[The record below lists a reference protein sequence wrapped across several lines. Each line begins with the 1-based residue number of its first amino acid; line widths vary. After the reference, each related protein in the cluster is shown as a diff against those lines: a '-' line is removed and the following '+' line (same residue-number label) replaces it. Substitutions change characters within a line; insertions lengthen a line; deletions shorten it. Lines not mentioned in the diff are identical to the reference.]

1 MRHPGYGRPGRTTDV
16 FDGVRGMR
24 IRWLVLFT
32 ISVCWG
38 GLAPPV
44 QGIELCSPKSKQ
56 LMRSVGIAPE
66 QIERLCVAAERA
78 SRLTRLTIRRTED
91 ELGYCRVTLALRNDS
106 IHHIDSFAFTSEG
119 GRFEIFLFY
128 DVLPGTTGYASGRS
142 RTLMACD
149 ELPELRLALRWPGT
163 ARVDNRP
170 LQGRRLE
177 QFKPA
182 LQSEKLTWTR

>member
-1 MRHPGYGRPGRTTDV
+1 
-16 FDGVRGMR
+16 MR
-24 IRWLVLFT
+24 IRRLAVFT
-32 ISVCWG
+32 IAVCAVG
-38 GLAPPV
+38 AALAPPV

-66 QIERLCVAAERA
+66 RIERLCVAAERA

-106 IHHIDSFAFTSEG
+106 IHHIDSFIFTSEG
-119 GRFEIFLFY
+119 GRFEIFRFY
-128 DVLPGTTGYASGRS
+128 DILPGTTSYASGRS

-149 ELPELRLALRWPGT
+149 ELPELRLTLRWPGT
-163 ARVDNRP
+163 ARVDGRP

-182 LQSEKLTWTR
+182 LQSEELTWTR